1 MDTREMYM
9 PERMYSEETAKLID
23 EEVRRMVDEAYA
35 DAQKILD
42 DNWEKVAAVADAL
55 LKYETLAADDVHR
68 LMRGE
73 ALAKPTVADLLRAEA
88 RKNAEANPPAPN
100 GTAAPGT
107 DLPPGTMP
115 TPA

>member
-23 EEVRRMVDEAYA
+23 DEVRRMVDEAYA

-42 DNWEKVAAVADAL
+42 DNWEKVIAVADAL

-88 RKNAEANPPAPN
+88 RKNAESTPPASN
-100 GTAAPGT
+100 GTTEPGP